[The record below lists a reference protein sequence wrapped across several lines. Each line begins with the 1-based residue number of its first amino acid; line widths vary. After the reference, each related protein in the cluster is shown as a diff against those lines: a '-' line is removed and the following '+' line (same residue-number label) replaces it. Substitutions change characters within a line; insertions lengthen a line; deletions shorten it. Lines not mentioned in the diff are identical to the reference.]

1 MKNLKRYNIV
11 YAEDEPIIR
20 LNVTQMLESYFK
32 KVIAVSNGAEALKS
46 YKECRADVLMLDVS
60 MPLMTGL
67 EVAKAVREENEE
79 IPIVLLTALSD
90 RETLLDAVELGLVK
104 YLLKPMSNETF
115 LETLQK
121 LSILLN
127 KRDTDTFWLSSDY
140 SWKRSTQT
148 LFDQEEQI
156 YLSHKERSLLK
167 LLIKHYNQVVSY
179 EEIMAYVWI
188 DEFEREITIDSVKR
202 LVSNLRKKLPQN
214 SLSNI
219 YGKGYLLNS

>member
-1 MKNLKRYNIV
+1 MKNLKRYSII

-20 LNVTQMLESYFK
+20 LNVTQMLKDYFK
-32 KVIAVSNGAEALKS
+32 QVIAVSNGEEALKS
-46 YKECRADVLMLDVS
+46 YKEYRADVLMLDVS

-67 EVAKAVREENEE
+67 EVAKTVREENEE

-90 RETLLDAVELGLVK
+90 KKTLLDAVELGLVK
-104 YLLKPMSNETF
+104 YLLKPMSNEAF
-115 LETLQK
+115 VETLKK
-121 LSILLN
+121 LSRVLN
-127 KRDTDTFWLSSDY
+127 KRDTDTFWLSSNY
-140 SWKRSTQT
+140 AWKRSTQI
-148 LFDQEEQI
+148 LFYQEEQI
-156 YLSHKERSLLK
+156 YLSHKERCLLR

-202 LVSNLRKKLPQN
+202 LVSNLRKKVPQN

-219 YGKGYLLNS
+219 YGKGYLLN